1 MKSLLF
7 FSSHFQTVSLVSK
20 ERQEKETE
28 TTMTLIF
35 LTIAL
40 LGAASVRATDVLE
53 SIGFATYT
61 GAGLSSTGAN
71 GALNSSLWRVDLV
84 QDTNNDNTYG
94 TNKTS
99 AQASEL
105 GRGLVQANGQ
115 FSGGIGAVQINA
127 TTRALFLQPTSAFFT
142 PGFVE
147 FRTKFSSNTSANSLL
162 DVTVRFFFFFF
173 FFSFFFFLVSPKLT
187 STLQVEIYFWHLNNA
202 PRATN
207 WKVGFYAGDVP
218 AVDVDSTDD
227 RIWTTPNVTSSSPV
241 WTLSKVEFVFQTQYS
256 TGDDF
261 LFIRISPE
269 DSSTTTTGE
278 RDTVAIS
285 AITVLASKATGST
298 TPSASTTT
306 TTSTTTTS
314 GGGTTTPTTTT
325 GLTQPGDTTT
335 STTSSQ
341 QQETTSTTAGPVG
354 STSTGTTVLVTGST
368 SAGAV
373 ASMAALVATLA
384 TMAMAL

>member
-173 FFSFFFFLVSPKLT
+173 FFLFFFLFGFSETHVNSPGRNLFLALEQR
-187 STLQVEIYFWHLNNA
+187 STCDQLESWFLRGRRARRGRRQHRRSHLDDA
-202 PRATN
+202 QRHVIVAR
-207 WKVGFYAGDVP
+207 
-218 AVDVDSTDD
+218 VDAEQGRVCLPD
-227 RIWTTPNVTSSSPV
+227 
-241 WTLSKVEFVFQTQYS
+241 
-256 TGDDF
+256 
-261 LFIRISPE
+261 
-269 DSSTTTTGE
+269 
-278 RDTVAIS
+278 AI
-285 AITVLASKATGST
+285 LHR
-298 TPSASTTT
+298 
-306 TTSTTTTS
+306 
-314 GGGTTTPTTTT
+314 
-325 GLTQPGDTTT
+325 
-335 STTSSQ
+335 
-341 QQETTSTTAGPVG
+341 
-354 STSTGTTVLVTGST
+354 
-368 SAGAV
+368 
-373 ASMAALVATLA
+373 
-384 TMAMAL
+384 